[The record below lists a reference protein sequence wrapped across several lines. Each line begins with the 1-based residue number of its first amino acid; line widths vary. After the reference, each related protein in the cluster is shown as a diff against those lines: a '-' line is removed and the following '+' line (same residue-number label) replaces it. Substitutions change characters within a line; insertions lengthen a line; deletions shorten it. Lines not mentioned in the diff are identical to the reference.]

1 MLLTESDQTGT
12 GMGSKLSGNGG
23 DGNFFDRNTRNIGLQ
38 KASPYYRFCNSQ
50 KYFDFVDLIFC

>member
-1 MLLTESDQTGT
+1 MVLTESDQTGT

-38 KASPYYRFCNSQ
+38 KASPYYRFCNSH
-50 KYFDFVDLIFC
+50 